1 MCTVRGR
8 REYKMEE
15 DLISKKELLDLTGIS
30 YGQLYRW
37 KRKKLIPEEW
47 FIKKSS
53 FTGQETFFPKDKIL
67 DRINVIK
74 NMKDDL
80 SLDEIAHMFTPNLQ
94 DISFSKDEVLRR
106 NLVTEMTMNIYSQLY
121 PLGLALSFEKI
132 LHMYVLEKFIKSGEV
147 SIEEG
152 KGILQTLKENYNNIQ
167 KEDYD
172 ILLLRK
178 FGAAASILIPH
189 GVDIYIDNETKMVL
203 KINILKCIEE
213 MKIRVN

>member
-1 MCTVRGR
+1 
-8 REYKMEE
+8 MEE

-67 DRINVIK
+67 DRIDVIK

-80 SLDEIAHMFTPNLQ
+80 SLDEIANMFTPNLQ

-121 PLGLALSFEKI
+121 PLGLTLSFEKI
-132 LHMYVLEKFIKSGEV
+132 LHMYILEKFIKSGEV

-152 KGILQTLKENYNNIQ
+152 KGVLQTLKDNYNNIEE
-167 KEDYD
+167 EDYD
-172 ILLLRK
+172 IILLRK

-189 GVDIYIDNETKMVL
+189 DTEIYIDTETKMVL